1 MEQNQSSSNGSVPP
15 EPLMYK
21 SRLNEFTQQTG
32 IPVPVYES
40 VNEGLQHLPKFRCTV
55 HVDGVA
61 YRSVNTFRNRKDAE
75 QDASKLALESMPKK
89 IKDESSAIVYEDKV
103 YCKCILNEFAAKV
116 NLPTPT
122 YTTTQ
127 LEPSSTFICSLVFDG
142 KTYTGPIGR
151 SKKEAERLAARV
163 AIRSILGTSDS
174 GIYLSKI
181 IKSKSTLFEAPLLVA
196 EPQII
201 HDTCMATVAIP
212 GSNCRGI
219 LMKRKASQTLAE
231 DVTAPLPPSHEIGNI
246 AILLNQPKP
255 SAASHISEDP
265 YSVFYVG
272 GTPSN
277 SKKKKKKQKKSRD
290 GSQLCMTPSSQ
301 TPPSVAL

>member
-1 MEQNQSSSNGSVPP
+1 MEQNQSSSSGSVYS

-75 QDASKLALESMPKK
+75 QDASKLALESMPRK
-89 IKDESSAIVYEDKV
+89 IKDESSAVIYEDKV

-122 YTTTQ
+122 YATAQ
-127 LEPSSTFICSLVFDG
+127 LELNSTFICSLVFDG
-142 KTYTGPIGR
+142 KTYTGPVGR

-163 AIRSILGTSDS
+163 AICSILGTSDL

-181 IKSKSTLFEAPLLVA
+181 IKSKSTLFEAPLLFE

-201 HDTCMATVAIP
+201 HDTCRATVAIP

-219 LMKRKASQTLAE
+219 GMKRKASQTLAE
-231 DVTAPLPPSHEIGNI
+231 HVTAPLAPSHEIGNM
-246 AILLNQPKP
+246 ATLLNQPKP
-255 SAASHISEDP
+255 SVESHISEDP
-265 YSVFYVG
+265 CSIFSVG
-272 GTPSN
+272 GTP

-290 GSQLCMTPSSQ
+290 GPQLYMTPSSQ

>member
-1 MEQNQSSSNGSVPP
+1 M
-15 EPLMYK
+15 
-21 SRLNEFTQQTG
+21 
-32 IPVPVYES
+32 
-40 VNEGLQHLPKFRCTV
+40 
-55 HVDGVA
+55 
-61 YRSVNTFRNRKDAE
+61 
-75 QDASKLALESMPKK
+75 
-89 IKDESSAIVYEDKV
+89 
-103 YCKCILNEFAAKV
+103 

-181 IKSKSTLFEAPLLVA
+181 IKSKSTLFEAPLLVE

-219 LMKRKASQTLAE
+219 VMKRKASQTFAE
-231 DVTAPLPPSHEIGNI
+231 DVAAPLPPSHEIGNM

-277 SKKKKKKQKKSRD
+277 SKKKKKKEKKSRD